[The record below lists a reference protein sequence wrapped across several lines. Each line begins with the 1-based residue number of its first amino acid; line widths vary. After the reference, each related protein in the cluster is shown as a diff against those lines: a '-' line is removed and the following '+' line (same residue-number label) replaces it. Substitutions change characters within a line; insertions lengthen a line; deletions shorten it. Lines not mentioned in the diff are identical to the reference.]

1 MPKLRNYDVLL
12 LRHLDLTVIPGRI
25 AVNHRSLSTTPL
37 IQCPLRPRM
46 HPLGTVPDGSVLH
59 LTYFGLCLMLECLSD
74 TSPPAEADFWV
85 LMMMRL
91 RRVNRYRRL
100 VLVVG
105 Q

>member
-1 MPKLRNYDVLL
+1 MPRLRSYDELL
-12 LRHLDLTVIPGRI
+12 LRHLGLTVILGLI
-25 AVNHRSLSTTPL
+25 AVNHRSLSKIL
-37 IQCPLRPRM
+37 LNQYPLRHRM
-46 HPLGTVPDGSVLH
+46 HPRGKVPDGFVLR
-59 LTYFGLCLMLECLSD
+59 LTYFDPCLMPVCLFD
-74 TSPPAEADFWV
+74 MSPPIEADFWV